1 MLQNSR
7 KKCTTNVFIITHIL
21 KYKKSSLINTKYNLS
36 LSYKIKSTRLRFKN
50 MFDNEMYN
58 IKKHIK
64 INCLTEIK
72 TRSVKNL

>member
-1 MLQNSR
+1 M
-7 KKCTTNVFIITHIL
+7 

-64 INCLTEIK
+64 INCITEIK
-72 TRSVKNL
+72 TRSVKNLRNIS

>member
-1 MLQNSR
+1 
-7 KKCTTNVFIITHIL
+7 
-21 KYKKSSLINTKYNLS
+21 
-36 LSYKIKSTRLRFKN
+36 

-72 TRSVKNL
+72 TRSVKNLNKKHIIDLSTITLPSFNIQMLVILAVLVD